1 MSPASRVTAVSSS
14 ARRIETPDGPPAP
27 VTSTRGAS
35 VGIQHRLGHLV
46 AVELDD
52 GRGAVAVAHGFQRLP
67 VARRREPRPVARR
80 GPQQLLVE
88 VAPDLDL
95 RDVGLDDLD
104 LALQELVDG

>member
-1 MSPASRVTAVSSS
+1 MSPASSVTAVSSR

-35 VGIQHRLGHLV
+35 VDIQHRLRNLV
-46 AVELDD
+46 AVHLDG
-52 GRGAVAVAHGFQRLP
+52 GRGVVAVAHDLQRLH
-67 VARRREPRPVARR
+67 VARRREPRPVPRR

-104 LALQELVDG
+104 LALQELVD